1 MPTTTRTQAV
11 LRVDAELE
19 KGIEE
24 KGEGEDGEV
33 VTRTTPLRARTS
45 LVAPTIAPPHRRTCT
60 PSPSRVPLTAPPA
73 HPRRTLLLSQG
84 NAPIL
89 TNLVNIHPMTPPVS
103 ALTWDGLCIMDL
115 CLCGPIDVPS
125 LFLQDSID

>member
-1 MPTTTRTQAV
+1 MRAG
-11 LRVDAELE
+11 LRINAELE

-33 VTRTTPLRARTS
+33 VTRTMPLQARTL
-45 LVAPTIAPPHRRTCT
+45 LVAPTITLPHRRTCT
-60 PSPSRVPLTAPPA
+60 SSPSRVPPTAPPL
-73 HPRRTLLLSQG
+73 HPWRTLPLSQH

-89 TNLVNIHPMTPPVS
+89 TELVNIHPMTPSVS
-103 ALTWDGLCIMDL
+103 TLTWDGLCIMDL
-115 CLCGPIDVPS
+115 RLCGPIDVPS